1 MTQDPQDRA
10 GSESVNTQFEYAWRW
25 FELHA
30 RQRVSMFNFF
40 FLSVGALASAYGI
53 LLREQLY
60 GESAAV
66 AFAAFFASVV
76 ACLLDVRNHSLVK
89 MGEEALKVVEREHLT
104 GCAILTEERQPPTML
119 KHGWLIRSLEIV
131 VAILYLTAGVYSVAL
146 AAGYAT

>member
-1 MTQDPQDRA
+1 MTQATQDGA
-10 GSESVNTQFEYAWRW
+10 SSQSANMQFEYAWRW

-40 FLSVGALASAYGI
+40 FLAVGALASAYGI

-66 AFAAFFASVV
+66 AFAGVFASVV

-89 MGEEALKVVEREHLT
+89 MGEEALKVVETRHLT
-104 GCAILTEERQPPTML
+104 GCAILTEERQPPSML

-131 VAILYLTAGVYSVAL
+131 VAILYLAAGVYSIFL
-146 AAGYAT
+146 AAGCAT